1 MICEND
7 RQKIGTYCETK
18 RKICKDG
25 LCNNCYKDIC
35 HDPNNYY
42 SAPARSS
49 HNYFSI
55 DGEPDYE
62 DIILA
67 MAESDYD

>member
-7 RQKIGTYCETK
+7 HKKIGTYCETK
-18 RKICKDG
+18 RKICEDG

-49 HNYFSI
+49 RNYFNI

-62 DIILA
+62 GAILA
-67 MAESDYD
+67 AAESDYG